1 MLKDLQL
8 KNVIFLAIPK
18 DVQST
23 GYAFSHPRVK
33 KYIISKHDILSVF
46 VWLIF
51 VYFGLD
57 PEDPDPL
64 FPVRIRIQIQ
74 QTQINVDPCGSESAT
89 LVISIEKNGR
99 YETSYREQVPPFLGR
114 VGMISLLYTCRPNS
128 SFRYWFKFP
137 LHAYTLTQVIE

>member
-57 PEDPDPL
+57 PEDPDSGSA
-64 FPVRIRIQIQ
+64 FPCADPHPDPTDPNQCGSMRIRIR
-74 QTQINVDPCGSESAT
+74 NAG
-89 LVISIEKNGR
+89 
-99 YETSYREQVPPFLGR
+99 Y
-114 VGMISLLYTCRPNS
+114 
-128 SFRYWFKFP
+128 
-137 LHAYTLTQVIE
+137 LH